1 MPLLNKNLATNSLSS
16 LPQPIKFSLK
26 PSSLSKSVLKK
37 THIATPNTFN
47 KSGFFKDFF
56 IFF

>member
-26 PSSLSKSVLKK
+26 PSSSSKSVLKK
-37 THIATPNTFN
+37 THIT
-47 KSGFFKDFF
+47 GFTAPYYFLGIKKFLLYF
-56 IFF
+56 